1 MLNRVDLRAEISRF
15 LRHAIVGG
23 VGTITDVGLLNLLH
37 QAAGWPLWRAN
48 ALSFCVAL
56 LQAFWLHRRWTYPE
70 MADQDARVQLVK
82 FAIISVIGLG
92 LSQIILLGVHALL
105 HRYWIM
111 WLDGTPEA
119 YAISVNFA
127 KAASI
132 AVVLCWNYSANRL
145 WTFRRAAPVSH
156 ERPG

>member
-15 LRHAIVGG
+15 LRHAAVGG
-23 VGTITDVGLLNLLH
+23 LGTITDVGLLNLLH
-37 QAAGWPLWRAN
+37 QGVDWPLWRAN
-48 ALSFCVAL
+48 ALSFSAAL

-70 MADQDARVQLVK
+70 VAHQDARVQLVK

-105 HRYWIM
+105 RRYWIM
-111 WLDGTPEA
+111 WLGDTPEA
-119 YAISVNFA
+119 YAVSVNFA
-127 KAASI
+127 KATSI

-145 WTFRRAAPVSH
+145 WTFRRAVPVSH

>member
-1 MLNRVDLRAEISRF
+1 MLNRVDVRAEISRF
-15 LRHAIVGG
+15 LRHAAVGG
-23 VGTITDVGLLNLLH
+23 LGTITDVGLLNLLH
-37 QAAGWPLWRAN
+37 QAAQWPLWGAN
-48 ALSFCVAL
+48 ALSFSAAL

-70 MADQDARVQLVK
+70 VAHQNARVQLVK

-105 HRYWIM
+105 RRYWIM
-111 WLDGTPEA
+111 WLGDTPEA
-119 YAISVNFA
+119 YAVSVNFA
-127 KAASI
+127 KATSI

-145 WTFRRAAPVSH
+145 WTFRRAVPVSH

>member
-15 LRHAIVGG
+15 LRHAAVGG
-23 VGTITDVGLLNLLH
+23 LGTITDVGLLNLLH
-37 QAAGWPLWRAN
+37 QGADWPLWRAN
-48 ALSFCVAL
+48 ALSFSAAL

-70 MADQDARVQLVK
+70 VAHQDARVQLAK

-105 HRYWIM
+105 RRYWIM
-111 WLDGTPEA
+111 WLGDTLEA
-119 YAISVNFA
+119 YAVSVNFA
-127 KAASI
+127 KATSI
-132 AVVLCWNYSANRL
+132 TVVLCWNYSANRL
-145 WTFRRAAPVSH
+145 WTFRRAVPVSH